1 MQSFKADQGL
11 LVCWGGFNKLVRAEA
26 KQGYFAVRLWESR
39 DLVEA
44 IYRNYER
51 LPAEIQAELPL
62 KKVWM
67 LVVEEPEE

>member
-1 MQSFKADQGL
+1 L
-11 LVCWGGFNKLVRAEA
+11 LVAWGGFKKTVVAESR
-26 KQGYFAVRLWESR
+26 QGHFTVRLWESR

-62 KKVWM
+62 KRVWM
-67 LVVEEPEE
+67 LVHEEPGI